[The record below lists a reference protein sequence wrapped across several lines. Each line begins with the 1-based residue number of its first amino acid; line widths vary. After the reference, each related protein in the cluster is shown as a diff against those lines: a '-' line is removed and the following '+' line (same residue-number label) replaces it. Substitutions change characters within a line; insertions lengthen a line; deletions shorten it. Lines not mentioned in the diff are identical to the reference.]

1 MNLNTGAVT
10 PKIASGVN
18 TNDDRALDAILNAI
32 KVSHVQNLHEERLLM
47 RRDSL
52 VCSTLPVVVR

>member
-18 TNDDRALDAILNAI
+18 TNDDRARDGILNAI
-32 KVSHVQNLHEERLLM
+32 KVSRVQNLHEQQLLM
-47 RRDSL
+47 RSDSCVPPGQSL
-52 VCSTLPVVVR
+52 